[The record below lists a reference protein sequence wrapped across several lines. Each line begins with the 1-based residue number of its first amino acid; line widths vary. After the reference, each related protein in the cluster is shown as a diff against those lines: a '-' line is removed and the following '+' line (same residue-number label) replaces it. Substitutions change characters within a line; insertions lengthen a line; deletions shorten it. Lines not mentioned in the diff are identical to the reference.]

1 MKARF
6 QAMVPT
12 NLDVS
17 ELLARRAD
25 GAEGHWGRALRKAS
39 RAALYWEEEATAL
52 VAEDRPLTELYR
64 IGPKIE
70 RLMLEWFEAEPEIP
84 EPDATR
90 QGFMTNAH
98 ARAVV
103 AAHPDWRRDINGDLQ
118 MHSVYSD
125 GELTVEELSTACIER
140 GYAYMAITDH
150 SQGLRIA
157 GGIDEDELARQAD
170 EIVRL
175 NADLSLR
182 EVEFEVLHAME
193 MNLAPDGSGD
203 MDPEA
208 LADLDLV
215 LGSFHS
221 QLRKKDDQTARYIAA
236 VRNPD
241 IQVLGHPRGRQ
252 YNFRLGL
259 TADWPKVFT
268 EAARLGRALEIDC
281 HPNRQDLNV
290 ELATLAY
297 EAGCVFSIGTD
308 SHYAHELDF
317 ISIGLATAIEAG
329 IPQERIIN
337 FAPADAVRDWAASV
351 REMRRPA

>member
-1 MKARF
+1 MDL
-6 QAMVPT
+6 T
-12 NLDVS
+12 NMDIS
-17 ELLARRAD
+17 ELLARVAEDAD
-25 GAEGHWGRALRKAS
+25 GHRGRAFRKAS
-39 RAALYWEEEATAL
+39 RAALYWDEEAAAL
-52 VAEDRPLTELYR
+52 LAEGRPLSELYR

-70 RLMLEWFEAEPEIP
+70 RMIVEWFEGEPEIP
-84 EPDATR
+84 EPEATR
-90 QGFMTNAH
+90 VGFMTNAH
-98 ARAVV
+98 AQAVV
-103 AAHPDWRRDINGDLQ
+103 AAHPDWRRDLKGDLQ

-125 GELTVEELSTACIER
+125 GSLTIAEMATACIER
-140 GYAYMAITDH
+140 GHSYMGITDH
-150 SQGLRIA
+150 SKGLSIA

-170 EIVRL
+170 EVARL
-175 NADLSLR
+175 NADLSLQ

-203 MDPEA
+203 MEPDA

-221 QLRKKDDQTARYIAA
+221 QLRKKEDQTERYLAGI
-236 VRNPD
+236 RNPD

-259 TADWPKVFT
+259 SADWDRVFA
-268 EAARLGRALEIDC
+268 EAARLGRAVEIDC

-290 ELATLAY
+290 ELASLAN

-317 ISIGLATAIEAG
+317 IDIGLATAIEAG

-337 FAPADAVRDWAASV
+337 FAPADAVREWAASV
-351 REMRRPA
+351 RATRRRA

>member
-1 MKARF
+1 MA
-6 QAMVPT
+6 VT
-12 NLDVS
+12 NMDVS

-25 GAEGHWGRALRKAS
+25 EAEGHRGRALRKAS
-39 RAALYWEEEATAL
+39 RAALYWEEEAATLLAD
-52 VAEDRPLTELYR
+52 DRPLTDLYR
-64 IGPKIE
+64 IGPKIG
-70 RLMLEWFEAEPEIP
+70 RLILEWFEDEPEIP
-84 EPDATR
+84 EPDPTR
-90 QGFMTNAH
+90 KGFMTNAH

-103 AAHPDWRRDINGDLQ
+103 AAHPDWRRDIKGDLQ

-125 GELTVEELSTACIER
+125 GSLTIEEMATACIEL
-140 GYAYMAITDH
+140 GYSYMGITDH

-157 GGIDEDELARQAD
+157 GGIDEDELARQTD

-182 EVEFEVLHAME
+182 EVDFEVLRAME
-193 MNLAPDGSGD
+193 MNLAPDGNGD
-203 MDPEA
+203 MDPAA

-221 QLRKKDDQTARYIAA
+221 QLRKKDDQTGRYIAA

-259 TADWPKVFT
+259 AADWPKVFA
-268 EAARLGRALEIDC
+268 EAARLGRAVEIDC

-290 ELATLAY
+290 ELATLAH

-308 SHYAHELDF
+308 SHYANELDF

-337 FAPADAVRDWAASV
+337 FAPADAVRDWAESV
-351 REMRRPA
+351 RGMRRRA

>member
-1 MKARF
+1 MTL
-6 QAMVPT
+6 T
-12 NLDVS
+12 NMDIS
-17 ELLARRAD
+17 ELLAGRAD
-25 GAEGHWGRALRKAS
+25 KAEGHYGRALRKAS
-39 RAALYWEEEATAL
+39 RAALYWEEEAAAL
-52 VAEDRPLTELYR
+52 LADDRELTELYR
-64 IGPKIE
+64 VGPKIAG
-70 RLMLEWFEAEPEIP
+70 LLNDWFEEPPEIP

-103 AAHPDWRRDINGDLQ
+103 AEHPEWRTEIRGDLQ
-118 MHSVYSD
+118 MHTVYSD
-125 GELTVEELSTACIER
+125 GSLSIEEMANACIER
-140 GYAYMAITDH
+140 GYEFIGITDH
-150 SQGLRIA
+150 SQGLKIA
-157 GGIDEDELARQAD
+157 GGMDERELTRQTD
-170 EIVRL
+170 EIVRF
-175 NADLSLR
+175 NADLAMK
-182 EVEFEVLHAME
+182 EVDFEVLTSME

-208 LADLDLV
+208 LAELDLV

-221 QLRKKDDQTARYIAA
+221 QLRKKEDQTDRYIAGI
-236 VRNPD
+236 RNPD

-259 TADWPKVFT
+259 TADWPKVFA
-268 EAARLGRALEIDC
+268 EAARWGRAVEIDC

-290 ELATLAY
+290 ELAKLAL

-329 IPQERIIN
+329 IPQDRVIN
-337 FAPADAVRDWAASV
+337 FAPADAVREWAASV
-351 REMRRPA
+351 RKMRRRKG

>member
-1 MKARF
+1 MAL
-6 QAMVPT
+6 T
-12 NLDVS
+12 NLEIS

-25 GAEGHWGRALRKAS
+25 EADGHRARALRKAS
-39 RAALYWEEEATAL
+39 RAALYWDVEASTL
-52 VAEDRPLTELYR
+52 PEEDRSLTELYR

-70 RLMLEWFEAEPEIP
+70 RLMLEWFEHEPDVPEPEP
-84 EPDATR
+84 TR

-103 AAHPDWRRDINGDLQ
+103 AANPGWRRELKGDLQ
-118 MHSVYSD
+118 MHSVHSD
-125 GELTVEELSTACIER
+125 GSLTIEEMASACIER
-140 GYAYMAITDH
+140 GHEYMAITDH

-157 GGIDEDELARQAD
+157 GGIDEEQLADQAD
-170 EIVRL
+170 EVARL
-175 NADLSLR
+175 NANLSLR
-182 EVEFEVLHAME
+182 DEAFEVLHSME
-193 MNLAPDGSGD
+193 MNISPDGAGD

-208 LADLDLV
+208 LSDLDLV

-221 QLRKKDDQTARYIAA
+221 QLRKKEDQTDRYLAA

-259 TADWPKVFT
+259 SADWPRVFA
-268 EAARLGRALEIDC
+268 EAARLGRAMEIDC

-290 ELATLAY
+290 ELARQAY
-297 EAGCVFSIGTD
+297 EAGCVLSIGTD

-317 ISIGLATAIEAG
+317 IEIGLATAIDAG
-329 IPQERIIN
+329 IPQDRILN
-337 FAPADAVRDWAASV
+337 FAPAEGVRSWAASV
-351 REMRRPA
+351 REMRRAAPTKG